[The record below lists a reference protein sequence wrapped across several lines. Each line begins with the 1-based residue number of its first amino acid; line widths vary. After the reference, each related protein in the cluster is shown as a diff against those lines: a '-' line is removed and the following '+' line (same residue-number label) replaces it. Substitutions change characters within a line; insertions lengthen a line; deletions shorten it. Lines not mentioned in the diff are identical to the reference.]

1 MNPMLKNYY
10 ADVRGSSRIMMTFE
24 RSLNVLTS
32 INDVK
37 MVVIVLGLEHSWVL
51 DFYISV
57 YLVFSVWFLISLQV
71 KISYTS
77 INILNLTC

>member
-10 ADVRGSSRIMMTFE
+10 ADVRGSSRIMMTFK

-37 MVVIVLGLEHSWVL
+37 MVVIVLGLEHRVEFWT
-51 DFYISV
+51 FTFQFI
-57 YLVFSVWFLISLQV
+57 
-71 KISYTS
+71 
-77 INILNLTC
+77 

>member
-32 INDVK
+32 MNDVK
-37 MVVIVLGLEHSWVL
+37 MVVI
-51 DFYISV
+51 V

-71 KISYTS
+71 KISCTS

>member
-37 MVVIVLGLEHSWVL
+37 MVVIVLGLEH
-51 DFYISV
+51 ISV

-71 KISYTS
+71 KISCTS

>member
-32 INDVK
+32 MNDVK
-37 MVVIVLGLEHSWVL
+37 MVVIVLGLEHRVE
-51 DFYISV
+51 F
-57 YLVFSVWFLISLQV
+57 
-71 KISYTS
+71 
-77 INILNLTC
+77 

>member
-10 ADVRGSSRIMMTFE
+10 ADASGSSRIMMTFE

-37 MVVIVLGLEHSWVL
+37 MAVIVLGLEPRVEFWT
-51 DFYISV
+51 FTFQFI
-57 YLVFSVWFLISLQV
+57 
-71 KISYTS
+71 
-77 INILNLTC
+77 

>member
-10 ADVRGSSRIMMTFE
+10 ADVRGSSRILMTFE

-32 INDVK
+32 MNDVK
-37 MVVIVLGLEHSWVL
+37 MVVI
-51 DFYISV
+51 V

-71 KISYTS
+71 KISCTS

>member
-37 MVVIVLGLEHSWVL
+37 MVVIVLGLEHRVEFWT
-51 DFYISV
+51 FTFQFI
-57 YLVFSVWFLISLQV
+57 
-71 KISYTS
+71 
-77 INILNLTC
+77 